1 MKNVF
6 IVKSVKCRLNC
17 KVSQFSR
24 EKKQFLSTKQPGTRA
39 KIYNHTILIRSY
51 VELNKCYEKNNYMD
65 QQLDVLDIK
74 FDVITNE
81 YKWCPVLHLLERSRF
96 SHTSHGL
103 IESFT
108 RLLAFSKC
116 IVKETHEL
124 QGSFVI

>member
-24 EKKQFLSTKQPGTRA
+24 EKKQFLPTRQPGTRA
-39 KIYNHTILIRSY
+39 KIYNHTILIKSY
-51 VELNKCYEKNNYMD
+51 VELHKCYEKNNYMD

-81 YKWCPVLHLLERSRF
+81 YKWCPVLHLLERSRLP
-96 SHTSHGL
+96 HTSHGL
-103 IESFT
+103 I
-108 RLLAFSKC
+108 
-116 IVKETHEL
+116 
-124 QGSFVI
+124 